1 MPFIARSA
9 WTSMNKRRILNASLL
24 LNTTLLRTN
33 RQENN
38 SFHLWYLSC
47 ICEES
52 NGFKNYLQLAGTRTV
67 TFEYPARCST
77 TELQGWPFF
86 SPLICSKYV
95 VNARKVKRTKRY
107 FAASRD
113 RTCSIR
119 PYKSA
124 KHFSGGHGPHCI
136 DKL

>member
-9 WTSMNKRRILNASLL
+9 WTSMNKRILNASFL
-24 LNTTLLRTN
+24 LNTTLIRTN
-33 RQENN
+33 GQGSNRRCY
-38 SFHLWYLSC
+38 LWYLSC

-86 SPLICSKYV
+86 SPLILSKFV
-95 VNARKVKRTKRY
+95 VNASKVKWTKGY

-124 KHFSGGHGPHCI
+124 KHFSGRHGWATLH
-136 DKL
+136 